1 MNKIIFNMDAA
12 IEKYEQIIAMTEP
25 TTSTEQKSA
34 DKRTRGI
41 ELSRTF
47 SHVAGSWKVPEP
59 GLVLS
64 ACQDFLVRAS
74 QS

>member
-34 DKRTRGI
+34 DKRTRESNFP
-41 ELSRTF
+41 ELS
-47 SHVAGSWKVPEP
+47 PM
-59 GLVLS
+59 
-64 ACQDFLVRAS
+64 
-74 QS
+74 